1 MIRSVLISGLLASL
15 PISAGADVLSL
26 QFPVRAD
33 PLAQK
38 TTSDDSYFLATT
50 PYTEGQIDGI
60 TAEGEVN
67 KASWKVGN
75 GTLTTLQLLAPLRKQ
90 LDEAGYETLFECEAL
105 DCGGFDF
112 RYNIELLPEPDMHVN
127 LADFRYFAAKRP
139 ADEESGSQ
147 DEYVGLVVSRSANTG
162 FVHLTQVGAASRSGA
177 IIASTKAPPPRTVLS
192 AAGPVGERL
201 ETAGHATLDDLFFK
215 TGSSELDEQ
224 DFASLDSLAQYLA
237 ARPDRTVV
245 LVGHTDSEGSLEG
258 NIALSKRRA
267 NAVAD
272 RLIDKHGVSRDQISA
287 NGVGFLAPRAS
298 NLTEEGRSLNRRVEV
313 ILTSTE

>member
-1 MIRSVLISGLLASL
+1 MIRGVLISGLLASF

-26 QFPVRAD
+26 QFPARAD
-33 PLAQK
+33 PLAQEA
-38 TTSDDSYFLATT
+38 TSNDSYFLATT
-50 PYTEGQIDGI
+50 AFTEGQIDGI

-75 GTLTTLQLLAPLRKQ
+75 GTLTTLQLLSPLRQQ
-90 LDEAGYETLFECEAL
+90 LVDAGYQTLFECEAQ

-127 LADFRYFAAKRP
+127 LADFRYLTAKRP
-139 ADEESGSQ
+139 AGEGGDK
-147 DEYVGLVVSRSANTG
+147 DEYIGLVVSRSANTG
-162 FVHLTQVGAASRSGA
+162 FVHLTQVGAASPSAA
-177 IIASTKAPPPRTVLS
+177 IVASTKAPPPRTVLS

-258 NIALSKRRA
+258 NVALSKRRA
-267 NAVAD
+267 GAVAA
-272 RLIDKHGVSRDQISA
+272 RLVAKHGVSRDQISA

-298 NLTEEGRSLNRRVEV
+298 NLTEEGRNLNRRVEV